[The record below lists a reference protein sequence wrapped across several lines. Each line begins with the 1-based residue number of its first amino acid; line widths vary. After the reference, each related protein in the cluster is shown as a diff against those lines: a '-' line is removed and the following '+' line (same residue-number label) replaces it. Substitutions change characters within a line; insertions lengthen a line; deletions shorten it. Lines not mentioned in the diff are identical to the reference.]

1 MRQRYVALTI
11 KSSFEKLLSS
21 PNELTDR
28 YRVSVSNSMTNA
40 LHIGR
45 RLYSSFISSTFHGK
59 YSASLKGR
67 NCGVCVFRCVL
78 LNISSS
84 MFFLCYLFWVRDV
97 VLSTKSPSFIT
108 SVFFFLTL
116 SSWCSWLCVFNEVPL
131 LYNLNAF
138 FLCCTCGYSWC
149 YFIPEFQR
157 PLELRSVGLWYCF
170 VNKFPFFWN
179 SNNDTSCSDG
189 LFVPYL
195 CLNFHSRFFI

>member
-1 MRQRYVALTI
+1 MCFSMCTFKYKFFYVFLML
-11 KSSFEKLLSS
+11 SFLSS
-21 PNELTDR
+21 WCCFVNEVPLI
-28 YRVSVSNSMTNA
+28 YN
-40 LHIGR
+40 L
-45 RLYSSFISSTFHGK
+45 
-59 YSASLKGR
+59 
-67 NCGVCVFRCVL
+67 GV
-78 LNISSS
+78 
-84 MFFLCYLFWVRDV
+84 
-97 VLSTKSPSFIT
+97 
-108 SVFFFLTL
+108 FFLTL